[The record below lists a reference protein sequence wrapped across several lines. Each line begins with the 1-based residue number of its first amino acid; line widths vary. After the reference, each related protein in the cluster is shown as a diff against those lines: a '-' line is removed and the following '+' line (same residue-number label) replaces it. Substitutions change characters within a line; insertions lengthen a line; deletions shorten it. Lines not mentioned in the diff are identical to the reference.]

1 MGEHGASIV
10 GGEAAWLSTEV
21 KEDSIRFPAAKGA
34 NSHFVYARDK
44 EGGGA
49 PGAEAVGINAVR
61 GDVSEMEDS
70 GGSAA
75 QFRRDVAH
83 GDIMDLIGRIVVAVE
98 GASRTRAML
107 MKV

>member
-1 MGEHGASIV
+1 
-10 GGEAAWLSTEV
+10 
-21 KEDSIRFPAAKGA
+21 
-34 NSHFVYARDK
+34 
-44 EGGGA
+44 
-49 PGAEAVGINAVR
+49 
-61 GDVSEMEDS
+61 MEDS

-107 MKV
+107 IKV